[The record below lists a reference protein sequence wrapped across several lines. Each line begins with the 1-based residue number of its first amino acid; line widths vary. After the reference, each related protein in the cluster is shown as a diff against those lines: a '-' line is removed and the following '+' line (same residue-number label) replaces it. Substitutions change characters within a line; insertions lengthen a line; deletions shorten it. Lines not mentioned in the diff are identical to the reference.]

1 MRGTRVRRVKTL
13 IGVGW
18 LGAISAV
25 HEGDLLGDLLLEAE
39 VGSFL
44 VSEGKGGG
52 YCIHG
57 LDVMHNPSGDSC
69 REIGD

>member
-1 MRGTRVRRVKTL
+1 MRVRRAKTL

-18 LGAISAV
+18 LGAVSMM
-25 HEGDLLGDLLLEAE
+25 HEGDLLSDLFLEAK

-44 VSEGKGGG
+44 VPEGKGGG

-57 LDVMHNPSGDSC
+57 LDAMHDPSGDPC
-69 REIGD
+69 GEIRD